1 MNDNPSRN
9 SFVTSRSLSAVALA
23 CLLAA
28 CTTMAP
34 HYERPAAPVAAA
46 FPAAAASSSMSAAAP
61 STGVAP
67 ASQPWQAYFQD
78 ARLAQLIQ
86 AALANNRDLR
96 VSVLNIQV
104 ARAQVG
110 LSRANEFPT
119 VNLQGNRT
127 REPGIQTLDTVGLAV
142 AGYELDLWGRVRS
155 LTDSALAQL
164 SATEEARKAAQIS
177 LIASVANAYYAMAG
191 DEALLDVA
199 TQTLSTRTDTLKLVQ
214 LRFDNG
220 VTSSIDL
227 QLNKSLV
234 GTARVAFVAAKRQRA
249 LDQNALELLIGG
261 PLPASLPAAP
271 KWDDMALPDVP
282 ADLPSDVLLARP
294 DVRQAEEQLIAAN
307 ANIGAARAAFF
318 PSITLT
324 GSYGTASKTFS
335 GLFDHQAWSFIPQVS
350 LPIFDGGRTRNNLRV
365 SEAQRDIAVAQY
377 EKSVQS
383 AFRDVAD
390 ALAGRATL
398 VDQLSAQQ
406 AETDAEAARF
416 KLSNLLFT
424 NGVASSL
431 DQLDAQR
438 SLFASQQA
446 LVSVKLALLQN
457 RIAVYRA
464 LGGGWTDDQPR
475 SSSPP
480 PSS

>member
-1 MNDNPSRN
+1 MRDLLIRKSP
-9 SFVTSRSLSAVALA
+9 VTLRPVLSLVALA
-23 CLLAA
+23 ALAA

-46 FPAAAASSSMSAAAP
+46 FPAAAASAAAP

-67 ASQPWQAYFQD
+67 AAQPWQAYFKD
-78 ARLAQLIQ
+78 ARLDQLIA

-96 VSVLNIQV
+96 VSVLNIEV

-110 LSRANEFPT
+110 LSRANDFPT
-119 VNLQGNRT
+119 VNLQGTHT
-127 REPGIQTLDTVGLAV
+127 RETGVTTLNTLGLAV

-155 LTDSALAQL
+155 LTDAALAQL
-164 SATEEARKAAQIS
+164 AATEDARKAAQIS

-191 DEALLDVA
+191 DQALLEVA
-199 TQTLSTRTDTLKLVQ
+199 DQTLTTRTDTLKLFQ

-220 VTSSIDL
+220 VASSVDL

-234 GTARVAFVAAKRQRA
+234 ETARVAFIAAKRQRA

-261 PLPASLPAAP
+261 PLPAQLPPAP
-271 KWDDMALPDVP
+271 AWSDMALPDVP
-282 ADLPSDVLLARP
+282 TGLPSDVLLARP

-318 PSITLT
+318 PTISLT
-324 GSYGTASKTFS
+324 GSYGGASTS
-335 GLFDHQAWSFIPQVS
+335 LSHLFDHSAWSFIPQVT
-350 LPIFDGGRTRNNLRV
+350 LPLFDAGRTRNNLRV
-365 SEAQRDIAVAQY
+365 SEAQKDIATAQY
-377 EKSVQS
+377 EKAVQG

-398 VDQLSAQQ
+398 VDQLAAQQ

-438 SLFASQQA
+438 SLFTSQQL
-446 LVSVKLALLQN
+446 LVQVKLALLQN

-464 LGGGWTDDQPR
+464 LGGGWTEAGTPA
-475 SSSPP
+475 S
-480 PSS
+480 

>member
-1 MNDNPSRN
+1 MNLSRN
-9 SFVTSRSLSAVALA
+9 PVAMSRSTFFLRPTAVAA
-23 CLLAA
+23 IAAVASALAA

-46 FPAAAASSSMSAAAP
+46 FPAVAASASTA

-67 ASQPWQAYFQD
+67 PAQAWQSYFKD
-78 ARLAQLIQ
+78 ARLDQLIS

-96 VSVLNIQV
+96 VSMLNIEV

-119 VNLQGNRT
+119 VNLQGTHT
-127 REPGIQTLDTVGLAV
+127 RETGIQTINTVGLAV
-142 AGYELDLWGRVRS
+142 AGYEVDLWGRVRS
-155 LTDSALAQL
+155 LTDAALAQL

-191 DEALLDVA
+191 DQALLDVA
-199 TQTLSTRTDTLKLVQ
+199 TQTLKTRSDTMKLVQ

-234 GTARVAFVAAKRQRA
+234 ETARVAFVAAQRQRA
-249 LDQNALELLIGG
+249 LDQNALELLVGG
-261 PLPASLPAAP
+261 PLPAQLPAAP
-271 KWDDMALPDVP
+271 AWDDMALPDVP
-282 ADLPSDVLLARP
+282 VGLPSDVLLNRP
-294 DVRQAEEQLIAAN
+294 DVRQAEQQLIAAN

-318 PSITLT
+318 PAISLT
-324 GSYGTASKTFS
+324 GSYGTASTSLS
-335 GLFDHQAWSFIPQVS
+335 GLFDHQAWSFIPQVT
-350 LPIFDGGRTRNNLRV
+350 LPLFDAGRTRNNLNV
-365 SEAQRDIAVAQY
+365 SKAQRDIAQAQY
-377 EKSVQS
+377 EKAIQS

-398 VDQLSAQQ
+398 VDQLAAQQ

-416 KLSNLLFT
+416 KLSDLLFT

-446 LVSVKLALLQN
+446 LVQVKLALLQN

-464 LGGGWTDDQPR
+464 LGGGWTEAGTPA
-475 SSSPP
+475 S
-480 PSS
+480 